1 MQQNAGLKGTYC
13 TFLRNSQRSK
23 KIKNTPFK
31 GKMQHK
37 KALFEH
43 KKQILGRGKN
53 ASWRPSRKVK
63 WCKTQI

>member
-37 KALFEH
+37 KALLEH
-43 KKQILGRGKN
+43 KK
-53 ASWRPSRKVK
+53 
-63 WCKTQI
+63 